1 MFDSY
6 DALEVSMVWR
16 WVCLDSGL
24 LLKLRKFSF
33 SGMI

>member
-1 MFDSY
+1 MFGGY
-6 DALEVSMVWR
+6 DGLEVSRVGL